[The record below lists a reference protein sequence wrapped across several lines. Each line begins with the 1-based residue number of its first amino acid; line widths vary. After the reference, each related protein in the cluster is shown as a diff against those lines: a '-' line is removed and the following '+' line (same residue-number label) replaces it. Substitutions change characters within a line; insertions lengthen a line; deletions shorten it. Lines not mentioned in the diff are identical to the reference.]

1 MDLEKRY
8 YTMAEAAKYLTITRA
23 TLHRFVKGGEI
34 PSYKIGTRRIFD
46 IKDLDRW
53 VHSKKEKIKKEGR

>member
-1 MDLEKRY
+1 MEKRY
-8 YTMAEAAKYLTITRA
+8 FTMAEAAMYLTVTRA

-46 IKDLDRW
+46 KNDLDKW
-53 VHSKKEKIKKEGR
+53 VHSKRDKIYKERR